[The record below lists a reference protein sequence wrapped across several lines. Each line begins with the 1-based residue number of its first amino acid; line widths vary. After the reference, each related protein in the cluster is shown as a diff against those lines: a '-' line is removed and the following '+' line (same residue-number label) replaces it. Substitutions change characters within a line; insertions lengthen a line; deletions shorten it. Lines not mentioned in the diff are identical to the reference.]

1 MNFQFIKL
9 FYIFTL
15 YKIYKLTKITLMPSG
30 LKYFFTLILL
40 LSLSFVSNAQY
51 SSRRSFWD
59 GFSVS
64 GMVGI
69 NMFYGDLVSRSKTNF
84 SGGFIAEKELNT
96 YLLGRFQLM
105 GGKMQGQQMNDWSYT
120 DKEILSASFTNKY
133 VDAAIGLSFRPLDLF
148 LGYFQQRPFN
158 PYLFLQGGMIYY
170 DATEQFHEGYPVPD
184 APDRI
189 RSGVS
194 PLIQF
199 GPGLSYWIN
208 PRWSVRAE
216 LNGTYI
222 FGDEVDAHKEW
233 EDADGIVHQTKG
245 NDYYY
250 TITAGITYL
259 INSSTW
265 KNDPK
270 YNRKAYLSTRAT
282 LRKSSSRRKYKAKKR
297 HKPRSYKK
305 YRRRRR

>member
-9 FYIFTL
+9 FHIFTL
-15 YKIYKLTKITLMPSG
+15 FNYNLTKIRLMPSG
-30 LKYFFTLILL
+30 YKYFFTLILL
-40 LSLSFVSNAQY
+40 LSIPFVSNAQY
-51 SSRRSFWD
+51 NRKSSFWD

-64 GMVGI
+64 GMMGI
-69 NMFYGDLVSRSKTNF
+69 NMFYGDLVSNSRTNF
-84 SGGFIAEKELNT
+84 SGGFIGDKEFNT

-105 GGKMQGQQMNDWSYT
+105 GGKMHGQQMNDWSYT
-120 DKEILSASFTNKY
+120 DKEILSASFTNSY
-133 VDAAIGLSFRPLDLF
+133 VDASLGLTFRPLDLF
-148 LGYFQQRPFN
+148 LGYYQQRPFN
-158 PYLFLQGGMIYY
+158 PYIFLQGGMIYY
-170 DATEQFHEGYPVPD
+170 NATEEFHEGYPVPD

-216 LNGTYI
+216 LNGTYV
-222 FGDEVDAHKEW
+222 FGDEIDAHKEW
-233 EDADGIVHQTKG
+233 ESPDGNTHPTKG

-259 INSSTW
+259 INNSIW

-270 YNRKAYLSTRAT
+270 YNRKAYLSTRSAS
-282 LRKSSSRRKYKAKKR
+282 RKLSSRKRYKPKRKHRPK
-297 HKPRSYKK
+297 S
-305 YRRRRR
+305 YRRSRHRR